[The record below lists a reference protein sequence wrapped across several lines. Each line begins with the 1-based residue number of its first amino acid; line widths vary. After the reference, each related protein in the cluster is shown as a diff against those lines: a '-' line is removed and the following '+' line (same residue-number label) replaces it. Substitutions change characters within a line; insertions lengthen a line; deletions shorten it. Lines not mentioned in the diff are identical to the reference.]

1 MIKRIFITGLAAI
14 IPIVIT
20 VYVITAL
27 FTFADSI
34 LGKFI
39 NRYLEDYIGYTIPGL
54 GIIISILIIF
64 GVGLI
69 VHISRMRIFG
79 WMRTLF
85 YKISNRLPLV
95 NKVYFPVKKIVDF
108 LLYSPKKDFKTAV
121 LVEYPRKGI
130 YSIGFIT
137 NENTVEFE
145 HKKDKKFYNVF
156 ISSSPSPLTGFTV
169 IACEEEIIF
178 LNISVE
184 EALRLVVSGGLIN
197 PHG

>member
-20 VYVITAL
+20 IYVITAL

-39 NRYLEDYIGYTIPGL
+39 NKYLHDYIGYTIPGL
-54 GIIISILIIF
+54 GIILSILIIF

-69 VHISRMRIFG
+69 VHISRMRIFR
-79 WMRTLF
+79 WMRSLF
-85 YKISNRLPLV
+85 YKISTKLPLV

-108 LLYSPKKDFKTAV
+108 LFYPPTKAFKTAV

-130 YSIGFIT
+130 YSLGFIT
-137 NENTVEFE
+137 NENTIEFE
-145 HKKDKKFYNVF
+145 GREERKYYNVF
-156 ISSSPSPLTGFTV
+156 VSSSPSPLTGFT
-169 IACEEEIIF
+169 II
-178 LNISVE
+178 VE
-184 EALRLVVSGGLIN
+184 EKDIVFLDMTVERALKLVISGGLIN
-197 PHG
+197 PDE